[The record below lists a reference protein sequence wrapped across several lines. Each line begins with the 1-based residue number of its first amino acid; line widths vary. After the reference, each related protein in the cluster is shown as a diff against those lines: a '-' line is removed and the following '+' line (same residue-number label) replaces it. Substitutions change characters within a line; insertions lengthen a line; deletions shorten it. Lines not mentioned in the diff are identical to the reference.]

1 MSSGTLVPFM
11 CEVGLPADT
20 FDIDLDC
27 VVKTLPTIGPLF
39 GSYKVQLDVF
49 SAPYRL
55 YNAYLHNNKLG
66 IGMNMTDAQ
75 LPFMELI
82 ARPLT
87 GQSLEDIDNAQI
99 NPSCILSYLGLR
111 GIGMV
116 DGNNRS
122 RRFNG
127 VPLLAYWETYKNYYA
142 NKQEGI
148 GAVIHGEKST
158 VTTFVI
164 GVNFGGYPVGLYP
177 TDSNINVIFE
187 SNTLLKV

>member
-1 MSSGTLVPFM
+1 MRLGSGNKQKVYLHGYERSTHDLSYVFRSSMSSGTLVPFM

-20 FDIDLDC
+20 FDIDLNC

-49 SAPYRL
+49 SAPFRL

-66 IGMNMTDAQ
+66 IGMNMSDAQ
-75 LPFMELI
+75 LPFMDLI
-82 ARPLT
+82 ARPLS
-87 GQSLEDIDNAQI
+87 GQSLEDVDNAQI

-111 GIGMV
+111 GIGMP
-116 DGNNRS
+116 DGNLRT

-127 VPLLAYWETYKNYYA
+127 VPLLAYWEIYKNYYA

-148 GAVIHGEKST
+148 GTGI
-158 VTTFVI
+158 VTGKQI
-164 GVNFGGYPVGLYP
+164 GRAHV
-177 TDSNINVIFE
+177 
-187 SNTLLKV
+187 